1 MSDNTP
7 LLVQFPE
14 SEQQERGLVGTWNRT
29 FHQTR
34 QWAQRSIK
42 SRAKHW
48 VVLVLVILDVA
59 GILSDIFIGLITC
72 ELGREDESWVG
83 PTRQGLTTFSLVMSC
98 VFMLELIMSVLAD
111 GLEYFKEKLHCF
123 DAFVIVM
130 GFAVDLLEHNVVEEI
145 ASLVVILRLWR
156 FVKIV
161 DEFSVEASEQ
171 TEDLRQRIEDLE
183 KQNRD
188 LRAQIGDRDG
198 IASR

>member
-1 MSDNTP
+1 M
-7 LLVQFPE
+7 VW
-14 SEQQERGLVGTWNRT
+14 SEFRL
-29 FHQTR
+29 F
-34 QWAQRSIK
+34 
-42 SRAKHW
+42 
-48 VVLVLVILDVA
+48 
-59 GILSDIFIGLITC
+59 
-72 ELGREDESWVG
+72 
-83 PTRQGLTTFSLVMSC
+83 TFSPFLSVMRHSTYTIHDT
-98 VFMLELIMSVLAD
+98 FARNRESKQNPYIR
-111 GLEYFKEKLHCF
+111 YFKEKLHCF

>member
-1 MSDNTP
+1 
-7 LLVQFPE
+7 
-14 SEQQERGLVGTWNRT
+14 
-29 FHQTR
+29 
-34 QWAQRSIK
+34 
-42 SRAKHW
+42 
-48 VVLVLVILDVA
+48 
-59 GILSDIFIGLITC
+59 
-72 ELGREDESWVG
+72 
-83 PTRQGLTTFSLVMSC
+83 
-98 VFMLELIMSVLAD
+98 
-111 GLEYFKEKLHCF
+111 
-123 DAFVIVM
+123 M

-188 LRAQIGDRDG
+188 LRAQIGDRDR

>member
-1 MSDNTP
+1 
-7 LLVQFPE
+7 
-14 SEQQERGLVGTWNRT
+14 
-29 FHQTR
+29 
-34 QWAQRSIK
+34 
-42 SRAKHW
+42 
-48 VVLVLVILDVA
+48 
-59 GILSDIFIGLITC
+59 
-72 ELGREDESWVG
+72 
-83 PTRQGLTTFSLVMSC
+83 
-98 VFMLELIMSVLAD
+98 
-111 GLEYFKEKLHCF
+111 
-123 DAFVIVM
+123 M

>member
-1 MSDNTP
+1 M
-7 LLVQFPE
+7 
-14 SEQQERGLVGTWNRT
+14 GL
-29 FHQTR
+29 
-34 QWAQRSIK
+34 
-42 SRAKHW
+42 
-48 VVLVLVILDVA
+48 
-59 GILSDIFIGLITC
+59 
-72 ELGREDESWVG
+72 
-83 PTRQGLTTFSLVMSC
+83 
-98 VFMLELIMSVLAD
+98 
-111 GLEYFKEKLHCF
+111 
-123 DAFVIVM
+123 
-130 GFAVDLLEHNVVEEI
+130 AVDLLEHNVVEEI

>member
-1 MSDNTP
+1 
-7 LLVQFPE
+7 
-14 SEQQERGLVGTWNRT
+14 
-29 FHQTR
+29 
-34 QWAQRSIK
+34 
-42 SRAKHW
+42 
-48 VVLVLVILDVA
+48 
-59 GILSDIFIGLITC
+59 
-72 ELGREDESWVG
+72 
-83 PTRQGLTTFSLVMSC
+83 
-98 VFMLELIMSVLAD
+98 
-111 GLEYFKEKLHCF
+111 
-123 DAFVIVM
+123 M

-198 IASR
+198 IASG